1 MILVLLT
8 TRRGLHCFA
17 HVGARTAQGITLRDS
32 QKVLI
37 IIFFLARLDF
47 PNLGFGGC
55 GFDSKLLA
63 WPATSRQPRALLCDN
78 PQVGHG
84 REGWNSAVAYFVMCL
99 MLQLS
104 FMEVLV

>member
-1 MILVLLT
+1 MLC
-8 TRRGLHCFA
+8 TRGCTNCTGNHAKRLSKSA
-17 HVGARTAQGITLRDS
+17 DYY
-32 QKVLI
+32 
-37 IIFFLARLDF
+37 FFLARLDF

-63 WPATSRQPRALLCDN
+63 WPATSCQPRALLCDN
-78 PQVGHG
+78 PQEGHG

>member
-1 MILVLLT
+1 MLCTRGCTNCTGNHAKQLSKSADFFIL
-8 TRRGLHCFA
+8 A
-17 HVGARTAQGITLRDS
+17 
-32 QKVLI
+32 K
-37 IIFFLARLDF
+37 LDF

-63 WPATSRQPRALLCDN
+63 WPATSCQPRALLCDN
-78 PQVGHG
+78 PQEGHG